1 MQELPLNENGR
12 SRKSLISVILVFLL
26 MPATILF
33 GVFCLGDRKYYFV
46 SLLIILY
53 AMIPFFHA
61 FEKRRPQARELIVIS
76 VLAAIATAGRAAFFM
91 LPQCKPVI
99 AVVIIAGVCFGG
111 ESGFLVGAVTGFVSD
126 FFFGQGPWTPWQ
138 MFSFGIIGFLAG
150 ILFRRGILKKSRPA
164 LCVFGGLAAFF
175 LYGGIMD
182 LSTVFTFTSEFSLGA
197 VLAAYATG
205 FWFNLVHAAA
215 TVVFLSLLAEPMTEK
230 LERIKLKYGMLEP

>member
-1 MQELPLNENGR
+1 MQELPVNEKR
-12 SRKSLISVILVFLL
+12 FSKRMVAAVVLVFLF

-53 AMIPFFHA
+53 AMLPFFLV

-99 AVVIIAGVCFGG
+99 AIVIITGVCFGA

-150 ILFRRGILKKSRPA
+150 ILFKRGILKKSRLS
-164 LCVFGGLAAFF
+164 LCLFGWLSAFF

-205 FWFNLVHAAA
+205 IWFNLVHATA
-215 TVVFLSLLAEPMTEK
+215 TAVFLFLLSEPMTEK
-230 LERIKLKYGMLEP
+230 LERIKIKYGMLEP

>member
-1 MQELPLNENGR
+1 MQKLPLNGNR
-12 SRKSLISVILVFLL
+12 QSQRTLISVILVFLL

-53 AMIPFFHA
+53 AMVPFFLV

-99 AVVIIAGVCFGG
+99 AIVTVAGVCFGG

-138 MFSFGIIGFLAG
+138 MFAFGIIGFLAG
-150 ILFRRGILKKSRPA
+150 ILFRRGILKKSRTA
-164 LCVFGGLAAFF
+164 LCMFGGLSAFF

-197 VLAAYATG
+197 LLAAYATG
-205 FWFNLVHAAA
+205 LWFNLVHAAA
-215 TVVFLSLLAEPMTEK
+215 TVVFLFLLAEPMTEK

>member
-1 MQELPLNENGR
+1 MQKQPLNENGR
-12 SRKSLISVILVFLL
+12 SRRAILPAILVFLL

-33 GVFCLGDRKYYFV
+33 GVLRLGDRKYYFV

-53 AMIPFFHA
+53 AMLPFFLV

-99 AVVIIAGVCFGG
+99 AIVVITGVCFGG

-150 ILFRRGILKKSRPA
+150 IFFTRGILKKNKLGLCLFGA
-164 LCVFGGLAAFF
+164 LSAFF

-182 LSTVFTFTSEFSLGA
+182 LSTVFTFTSEVTLGA
-197 VLAAYATG
+197 VLAAFAAG
-205 FWFNLVHAAA
+205 FWFNLVHASA
-215 TVVFLSLLAEPMTEK
+215 TVVFLFLLAEPMTEK
-230 LERIKLKYGMLEP
+230 LERIKIKYGMLEP